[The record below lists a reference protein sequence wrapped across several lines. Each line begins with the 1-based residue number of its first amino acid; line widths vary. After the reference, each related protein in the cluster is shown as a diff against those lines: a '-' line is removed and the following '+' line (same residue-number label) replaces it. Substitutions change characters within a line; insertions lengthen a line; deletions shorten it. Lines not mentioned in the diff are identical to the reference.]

1 MANHP
6 DLDLK
11 GSIRPG
17 LDILANEIVIG
28 LKKRTRFATNA
39 AVYKPGLVIAHP
51 DDSLLR
57 YVLSRVEQS
66 HAELGRYAFAAQDAF
81 SDVSS
86 IKSAID
92 RSAPASPVRAM
103 SSDVGDK
110 IIGFYCDWIDI
121 HCEVGDSTDTYGE
134 TVTADVSVLLAM
146 MERINLGRKV
156 AEAKF
161 TELTKEFVESNGDRD
176 TMLSLIVRPDREREV
191 IELSKQLAL
200 HYELTEA
207 AAVSAFEFM
216 IKATVDLEVD
226 YLRMRIDQQKRKG

>member
-1 MANHP
+1 MADHP

-28 LKKRTRFATNA
+28 LKKRTRFATNV
-39 AVYKPGLVIAHP
+39 AVYKPGLVIARP

-57 YVLSRVEQS
+57 YVLLRVEQS
-66 HAELGRYAFAAQDAF
+66 HAELGRYAFAAQDSF

-86 IKSAID
+86 ICSAID
-92 RSAPASPVRAM
+92 RAAPASPVRAM
-103 SSDVGDK
+103 ASDVGDK
-110 IIGFYCDWIDI
+110 IINFYCGWIDKY
-121 HCEVGDSTDTYGE
+121 CEAGDSTDTYGE

-161 TELTKEFVESNGDRD
+161 IELTKEFVASNGDRD
-176 TMLSLIVRPDREREV
+176 AMLALIVRPDREQEV

-200 HYELTEA
+200 HYELKET
-207 AAVSAFEFM
+207 AAVAVFEFM

-226 YLRMRIDQQKRKG
+226 YLRMRIDQQNVS